1 VAIRQRT
8 RSARLLVVTLVAA
21 SLAIITVDYRGGEDG
36 PLDSAGRALS
46 SALAPMQRAVSGVVQ
61 PVSNFFS
68 SLAELPSLAERNDE
82 LERQVEDLRTAQQ
95 LTQEL
100 ARRIEDLEGL
110 LDLQAILPGTIPKI
124 PAQVIAS
131 GVSNSEWTVTI
142 GAGSDRGIA
151 VNMPVVTGASD
162 GPRLVGRV
170 IQVTPISSM
179 VQLLIDRDFAV
190 PATLSTSQE
199 AGIVE
204 GRGEDELRMRLV
216 GPGIEISETEPE
228 SVFTLGY
235 GVEGEAGL
243 YPPGILIGTV
253 SRAFSEAGS
262 VESFVTIRPAVD
274 FSTLQNVL
282 VIARARAARE
292 GAT

>member
-1 VAIRQRT
+1 MAIRQRT
-8 RSARLLVVTLVAA
+8 RSARLLVVILVAA

-36 PLDSAGRALS
+36 PLDSAGRAVS
-46 SALAPMQRAVSGVVQ
+46 SALAPMQRAVSGVVR
-61 PVSNFFS
+61 PVGNFFS
-68 SLAELPSLAERNDE
+68 TLAELPSLAERKAE
-82 LERQVEDLRTAQQ
+82 LEGQVEDLKTAQQ
-95 LTQEL
+95 LAQEL
-100 ARRIEDLEGL
+100 ANRIEDLEG
-110 LDLQAILPGTIPKI
+110 ILGLKTILSETRTI

-131 GVSNSEWTVTI
+131 SVSNFEWTVTI
-142 GAGSDRGIA
+142 GAGSDQGIA
-151 VNMPVVTGASD
+151 LNMPVVTGASD

-170 IQVTPISSM
+170 IRVTPNSSD

-190 PATLSTSQE
+190 PATLSTSHE

-216 GPGIEISETEPE
+216 GPGVEISETEPE
-228 SVFTLGY
+228 SVFTLGFQ
-235 GVEGEAGL
+235 VEGEAGL

-253 SRAFSEAGS
+253 SRSFSEAGS

-274 FSTLQNVL
+274 FSTLQFVL
-282 VIARARAARE
+282 VMARERAGAE

>member
-1 VAIRQRT
+1 MAIRQRT

-21 SLAIITVDYRGGEDG
+21 SLAIITVDYRGGDDG
-36 PLDSAGRALS
+36 PLDSVGEALS

-61 PVSNFFS
+61 PISNFFS
-68 SLAELPSLAERNDE
+68 TLAELPSLAARNAD

-95 LTQEL
+95 RIQEL
-100 ARRIEDLEGL
+100 ERQIADLEGL
-110 LDLQAILPGTIPKI
+110 LGLNTISRRTIP
-124 PAQVIAS
+124 ARVIAS
-131 GVSNSEWTVTI
+131 GISNFEWTVEI
-142 GAGSDRGIA
+142 GAGSEDGIA

-162 GPRLVGRV
+162 GSRLVGRV
-170 IQVTPISSM
+170 IQVTPISST

-190 PATLSTSQE
+190 PAILSTSHE

-216 GPGIEISETEPE
+216 GPGVEVSETEPE

-235 GVEGEAGL
+235 SVEGEAGL
-243 YPPGILIGTV
+243 YPPDILIGTV
-253 SRAFSEAGS
+253 SRAFGEAGS

-282 VIARARAARE
+282 VIARRRAAAE

>member
-8 RSARLLVVTLVAA
+8 RSSRLLVVTLVAA

-68 SLAELPSLAERNDE
+68 SLAELPSLARRKAE
-82 LERQVEDLRTAQQ
+82 LERQVEDLRAAQQ

-100 ARRIEDLEGL
+100 AHQIEDLEGL
-110 LDLQAILPGTIPKI
+110 IGLQPTYSRAI
-124 PAQVIAS
+124 PAEVIAS
-131 GVSNSEWTVTI
+131 GISNFEWTVKI
-142 GAGSDRGIA
+142 GVGSDQGIA
-151 VNMPVVTGASD
+151 LNMPVVTGASD

-170 IQVTPISSM
+170 IRVTPISSE

-190 PATLSTSQE
+190 PATLSTSRE

-204 GRGEDELRMRLV
+204 GRGEDDLRMRLV
-216 GPGIEISETEPE
+216 GPGVEVSETEPE

-235 GVEGEAGL
+235 QVEGEAGL
-243 YPPGILIGTV
+243 YPRGILIGTV
-253 SRAFSEAGS
+253 SRAFSEPGS

-274 FSTLQNVL
+274 FSTLQYVL
-282 VIARARAARE
+282 VIARGRAATE
-292 GAT
+292 GET